1 MKNMLFDDFN
11 FMRDQFAQMF
21 VDDLSRHGDVQT
33 SLEHALQH
41 IAKKYKKWILPQ
53 FIKIGNSESNLLDIK
68 IFGWDRNYNGEY
80 IQEDE
85 VKYLLYDFID
95 IHPYGDNSI
104 DSICNRITDKF
115 DRYMKSS
122 YTMDHVED
130 ENSTPNVSAHN
141 CPNCGAFLRKGVHK
155 CEYCQTEFW

>member
-1 MKNMLFDDFN
+1 MLYDDFN
-11 FMRDQFAQMF
+11 FMRDRFAQLF
-21 VDDLSRHGDVQT
+21 VDDLSRHSDVQT
-33 SLEHALQH
+33 SLEHSLQY

-53 FIKIGNSESNLLDIK
+53 FIKIGKSGSNLLNIK

-80 IQEDE
+80 IQENE

-95 IHPYGDNSI
+95 IHPYGNNSI
-104 DSICNRITDKF
+104 DAICNRIVDKF
-115 DRYMKSS
+115 DRYMKSA
-122 YTMDHVED
+122 YIIDPVED
-130 ENSTPNVSAHN
+130 EKSTVDVSAHN